1 MQAVSR
7 GTPVFNFLLKSVR
20 LPGLLTFPPKNLR
33 YGQPFASQGMAW
45 AIIGPLTLSLTL
57 SLSLSLL

>member
-1 MQAVSR
+1 MVNNGALLWHRLAAV
-7 GTPVFNFLLKSVR
+7 
-20 LPGLLTFPPKNLR
+20 KNLR

-57 SLSLSLL
+57 SLGLSLL